1 MGLQRGSKVAVG
13 EFRIGSRDS
22 GPSSE
27 FADFERC
34 CRNATT
40 SLKVL
45 HKNNK
50 TTNTMERST
59 GVLQKCNIL
68 VSWRNSMC
76 HCGTARHNI
85 LCEKRLIISMI

>member
-50 TTNTMERST
+50 HNGEIDG
-59 GVLQKCNIL
+59 GVAEMQHPFFMALQC
-68 VSWRNSMC
+68 V
-76 HCGTARHNI
+76 AQ
-85 LCEKRLIISMI
+85 

>member
-1 MGLQRGSKVAVG
+1 MGFQRGSKVANG

-22 GPSSE
+22 GPSLESE
-27 FADFERC
+27 DFERC

-50 TTNTMERST
+50 QHRRDRG
-59 GVLQKCNIL
+59 GV
-68 VSWRNSMC
+68 
-76 HCGTARHNI
+76 A
-85 LCEKRLIISMI
+85 